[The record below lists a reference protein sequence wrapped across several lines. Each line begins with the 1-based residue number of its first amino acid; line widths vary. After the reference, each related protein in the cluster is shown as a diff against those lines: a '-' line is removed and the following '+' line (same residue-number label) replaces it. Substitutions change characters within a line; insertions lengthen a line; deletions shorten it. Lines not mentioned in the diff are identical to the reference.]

1 MSHKRKGQLIFAT
14 EWAKHLRK
22 FLKRQFWKAERKA
35 GQVLITKELKE
46 KTTANIGFMQV
57 GLKEFK

>member
-1 MSHKRKGQLIFAT
+1 MSHKRKGQLIVAT
-14 EWAKHLRK
+14 EWAKQLRK

-46 KTTANIGFMQV
+46 KTAANTRLASAG
-57 GLKEFK
+57 GRR